1 MHKGVLDERD
11 KAQAPVQL
19 PQIRA
24 AAPPLPC
31 QYWLCQTQDF
41 WTPLLTL
48 AIQSL
53 YKGEIQCIIGT
64 VGGFR
69 EAGTGVV
76 AEAGAEAYLL
86 APS

>member
-1 MHKGVLDERD
+1 MKETKPKHPSNYPRSGL
-11 KAQAPVQL
+11 L
-19 PQIRA
+19 P
-24 AAPPLPC
+24 PPLPC